1 MFNNKNNP
9 FESGKSSSIDVEGV
23 ILDAELLLKYR
34 FLERAISTLEKA
46 IAAYPKNIELREKL
60 LEIFSDYNMPEK
72 AADQAVSLSQLYMES
87 GDLERANE
95 NLAKAKGFNPNLN
108 VNLFPGQTEV
118 PRMQMLMPM
127 PMAIPQPLSNQL
139 YRPIQRIPRPQ
150 ARLQQTTAQTSPQ
163 KEQVAK
169 VLTGDLATIS
179 IFDVIQMVEN
189 SRITGVLQITSTNI
203 QGRIYFNYGQIA
215 DAQVGELRSN
225 EAFRSFVELEEGR
238 FELEKSPVEFKQN
251 VNAPNNT
258 NLILDVLR
266 EVDEA
271 KRDQM
276 MG

>member
-1 MFNNKNNP
+1 MFGNKNNP
-9 FESGKSSSIDVEGV
+9 FENNKTSSIDIEGV

-34 FLERAISTLEKA
+34 FVERAINTLEKA
-46 IAAYPKNIELREKL
+46 ILTYPKNIELRDKL
-60 LEIFSDYNMPEK
+60 LEIFTDYNMPEK
-72 AADQAVSLSQLYMES
+72 AAEQAVALSQVYMES
-87 GDLERANE
+87 GDLEKANE
-95 NLAKAKGFNPNLN
+95 NLSKAKGFNPNLAIN
-108 VNLFPGQTEV
+108 FPHQEV
-118 PRMQMLMPM
+118 PRMPAPM
-127 PMAIPQPLSNQL
+127 VYPNQQI
-139 YRPIQRIPRPQ
+139 YRPIPRPIPRPQ
-150 ARLQQTTAQTSPQ
+150 PRPQPQANYSVQ
-163 KEQVAK
+163 KEKAVK

-189 SRITGVLQITSTNI
+189 SRITGILQITSTSI
-203 QGRIYFNYGQIA
+203 EGRIYFNYGQIA

-225 EAFRSFVELEEGR
+225 AAFRSFVELEEGR